1 MYLMFPHIKHP
12 FLQVRIVL
20 KNKNIK
26 ETGYMVQHKKWNGN
40 DGTFSPWCTNNNS
53 TKKPVPYSI
62 FDALHTKHY
71 HMEIFVSVH
80 FIQVYDLI
88 CA

>member
-1 MYLMFPHIKHP
+1 
-12 FLQVRIVL
+12 
-20 KNKNIK
+20 
-26 ETGYMVQHKKWNGN
+26 MVQHKKWNGN

-88 CA
+88 CEKIGIILRLKRETET